1 MPRCHLTKEFV
12 EEVKNTPVTKRTMF
26 LDTELKTLVLEMRP
40 VCKGTW
46 YFRERGADGKFTMQR
61 LGPLQKMSLYQ
72 ARLKGWEL
80 QKKLNANGNGSDP
93 LFPQGADLCLE
104 HFIYEYYLP
113 YVQTR
118 KRSWKSEL
126 GMLRRYVLPILGD
139 MSMKDVTSL
148 DLFHW
153 QDILRQKGLAAT
165 TCNRSLFLIKYIF
178 NSAQR
183 WGHIPESPARD
194 VSSLPEEDFRERYLS
209 NEEARRLL
217 EVLNTETNISAAHV
231 IRLLLFTGARKS
243 EILSARWENVN
254 MERRMLTVPLSKS
267 GRARHIPLS
276 DAALQI
282 FKELPRDSEWVFP
295 SNRTKHHM
303 TSVFSVWNKVR
314 RKAGLEDVRMH
325 DLRHSFASFLI
336 NSGCSLYEVQRIL
349 GHHDPKV
356 TTRYAHLTQDS
367 LLKAANIVADK
378 IGIYQHKKTYR
389 QKPCH

>member
-1 MPRCHLTKEFV
+1 
-12 EEVKNTPVTKRTMF
+12 
-26 LDTELKTLVLEMRP
+26 
-40 VCKGTW
+40 
-46 YFRERGADGKFTMQR
+46 
-61 LGPLQKMSLYQ
+61 
-72 ARLKGWEL
+72 
-80 QKKLNANGNGSDP
+80 
-93 LFPQGADLCLE
+93 
-104 HFIYEYYLP
+104 
-113 YVQTR
+113 
-118 KRSWKSEL
+118 
-126 GMLRRYVLPILGD
+126 
-139 MSMKDVTSL
+139 
-148 DLFHW
+148 
-153 QDILRQKGLAAT
+153 
-165 TCNRSLFLIKYIF
+165 
-178 NSAQR
+178 SAQR

-378 IGIYQHKKTYR
+378 IGICQSKKPYR
-389 QKPCH
+389 RNECRALS